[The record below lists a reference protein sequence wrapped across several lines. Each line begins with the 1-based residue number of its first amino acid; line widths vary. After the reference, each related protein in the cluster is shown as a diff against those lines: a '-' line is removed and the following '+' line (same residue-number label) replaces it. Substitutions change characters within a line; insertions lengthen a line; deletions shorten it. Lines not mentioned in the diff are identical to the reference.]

1 MPTYYYKMNIWKT
14 IHEFIAELMGIELY
28 DEPDPA
34 ERV

>member
-1 MPTYYYKMNIWKT
+1 MNIWKT

-28 DEPDPA
+28 DEPDPT

>member
-1 MPTYYYKMNIWKT
+1 MNIWKT

-28 DEPDPA
+28 EDKDPA